1 MSLPTLRKKP
11 ALVFAPSAPCA
22 TSAAS
27 TGGVAKRSCH
37 GSSGSVSCIVFT
49 TCAIVS
55 RPTTSAVRYV
65 ALFARPIA
73 GPVSASTTSNDRPYV
88 CVWRIVAS
96 TEKMPMRLAMKFGV
110 SFARITP
117 LPTVVVSSVSSA
129 SSSPASV
136 CGAAIS
142 STRYM

>member
-22 TSAAS
+22 TSPAR
-27 TGGVAKRSCH
+27 TGGVAYSACH
-37 GSSGSVSCIVFT
+37 GSSGSVSNIVFT

-55 RPTTSAVRYV
+55 RPTTSAVRNV

-73 GPVSASTTSNDRPYV
+73 GPVSASTTSKDRPNF
-88 CVWRIVAS
+88 CVWCIVAS
-96 TEKMPMRLAMKFGV
+96 TEKMPTRLAMKFGV

-117 LPTVVVSSVSSA
+117 LPSVVVRNVSS
-129 SSSPASV
+129 
-136 CGAAIS
+136 
-142 STRYM
+142 